1 MANQI
6 KYQVGFDIQQ
16 NNLNQL
22 KASLQQLNKLKIGD
36 IMKINGS
43 DAAAA
48 STTLNNIRKE
58 AARVEDALKAAF
70 NAKLNTVNIE
80 TFNKQLSKTS
90 GSINEV
96 YKTFKQAGTAGE
108 NAFRS
113 LSSYALS
120 TNIQLKETHNILDK
134 MATTLTNTLKWNVA
148 SSAINTMSR
157 SVEQAFGYVKALDTS
172 LNDIRIVTNKT
183 ADDMGRFAEKAND
196 VAQSLGKTTV
206 DYTNAA
212 LIYAQQGL
220 SDKQIEQRA
229 AITLKTA
236 NVTGQSTDAVSEELT
251 AVWNGYK
258 VNAEQ
263 AELYVDR
270 LAAVAATT
278 ASDLEELST
287 GMSKVASAANLMGVN
302 EDQLAAQLS
311 TIISVT
317 REAPETIGTSLKT
330 IYARISD
337 IKSGIAE
344 DGATLGYYSGKMAQ
358 FGINVLDANGN
369 LRDMGDVMEDIGDR
383 WGTLTREQQVYLTQ
397 TMAGQRQ
404 YSRLLALFDNWGEY
418 EKALNTAQNAAGT
431 LQEQQDIYMESTA
444 AHLQTLKASVENI
457 YDSFADTDS
466 INTLIDAAADLA
478 NVVASMI
485 DGLGGG
491 VDILKTLGAVG
502 MMVFSTQ
509 IAKGLNTTITNFE
522 IASNNA
528 RQFDQALEATRQWQG
543 IPGLDEMSKKLLQ
556 NREQILELIRL
567 MSPEQFE
574 QMQNLLNEMTVS
586 ANEYATALGKQQ
598 ALNSAVQGVTSVKD
612 AWQGLQQVMKDPE
625 AQKKVVKDIRDQEN
639 LFKNLSNELKTYGE
653 SLKQI
658 GKKATQGQNIVPDLK
673 KSKVQLEKYEEA
685 LSSFAAKGYIERHS
699 AQIEEL
705 GKELNL
711 LDDDLPADEMRA
723 KLEQIAHQFRGMAE
737 SARESAEQMGND
749 LEANFDRAAGS
760 ASEARAEAERNFKQK
775 SGAFETEEDRI
786 KRAQSIE
793 SYTKLAG
800 SIASVG
806 MSIQQ
811 VKNLGSIIADKDL
824 STGEKALQ
832 ITTNLAMTFSML
844 VPAIQGV
851 VTAATGL
858 RSIMFGQAAAET
870 VATATTVAHAG
881 ALELLELES
890 GKAMIAVNLF
900 NKTLLLNP
908 YVLVTAAILALVAA
922 LALHEGAARKAAE
935 QQREYNESLIES
947 ENKTQEEIKSRQEL
961 YSSLEQ
967 LNEQYK
973 SGQITREELSK
984 GIEDLA
990 KQYGLEEDAIDRLT
1004 GSYENLNQ
1012 AIKDQQEEDR
1022 KELLASTKREQGVAL
1037 RNFRDVSQLFGGQIG
1052 KKDGKLYKSINTDPV
1067 VGSKLKEKLGSDYTS
1082 LGEYAQFTVNAKDAN
1097 AVIKQYEDLTDA
1109 ISELEKEAA
1118 EKGDKAL
1125 GKLFKSQA
1133 YQQLNDYLKELQ
1145 DSYDA
1150 LSASVEENNKAL
1162 TAFLSKDFDSKNIQN
1177 IDQYIAERQKYIDA
1191 VMKSSNMDLEEAS
1204 NQVDEF
1210 LRQNQKELYSRFD
1223 AASDFIEK
1231 LSTNLREGVPKEIKQ
1246 MLGELT
1252 PDSIAF
1258 LDQLKLDNIGDWRE
1272 LKSVIEYLQNADLSS
1287 LTIVTDLQT
1296 RLEEAENQYNQYSSL
1311 AAQIKDSKKQ
1321 TISKKEFE
1329 SLDEETQKFFDRMAN
1344 GTYKMTGDAEEFY
1357 ETVNNKSLE
1366 GFKQNIEDLQGSSE
1380 RLKKFQGL
1388 NYNDLLGAGTSGGD
1402 WNYVNDQLDYLTEAG
1417 YNLEKII
1424 AWKAELGSDTETWS
1438 MTTSAL
1444 NDIAEAME
1452 SVGDQ
1457 TGNFTKFLS
1466 ANEIA
1471 IYQNQLAIAR
1481 SATSLEDLKKM
1492 YEDGEIAIRAFS
1504 LAAIELDESL
1514 DLEGLD
1520 TEELDKYA
1528 EHLQDIADKSG
1539 QLADT
1544 LKGDAEAAQI
1554 VAKGIM
1560 KMNDAIDE
1568 LADNWEE
1575 WSDIFRNSSIESEE
1589 YANAMS
1595 AARETIADL
1604 LDISKEYVSDD
1615 FIKDHLDEI
1624 TQVAQGSETAIDNL
1638 KAALADDVILRIIVE
1653 NGLQNEKDSILSSF
1667 QELQNSIPD
1676 LEVGATLKD
1685 DAFVAK
1691 MQDLLIQT
1699 GATVDQANAIF
1710 DALGF
1715 QATFKTE
1722 PQEVTQRS
1730 PITVT
1735 KTEAIGET
1743 SGTYFTDDPV
1753 MQGPVPHTWSYPILK
1768 THSYNDGWAEEK
1780 GVIEVPAM
1788 ATNGKTPIIENL
1800 TKKASASFSNYSSKN
1815 SGGKSPGSSSSS
1827 KSSSPKKSSS
1837 TSKPKK
1843 AETQKEVKP
1852 DTSQKDFKKTL
1863 EDDRDIY
1870 HDINVEIEQI
1880 ERNLQRVQKV
1890 QDRLFGKNLLKNLD
1904 KQTQIL
1910 ERHKEKLKEKQALQ
1924 RQDLASQQAMLKTLG
1939 VTFDQYGNIVNYMD
1953 VLAQKQ
1959 NVVNGLVAQYNSLIS
1974 AYNASTDKD
1983 YKDNLNQQID
1993 AVSKQI
1999 QDAEEDLKNTKDK
2012 IGNYDSLREAIED
2025 ITDQIEEETQKQI
2038 ELNIK
2043 KFRME
2048 VEIRLD
2054 MGEAQRD
2061 WNEFQRNVINH
2072 SDILKDTDFSKI
2084 FKDAKKDAQDIIS
2097 YFDVAGSKGTIQ
2109 KLTEQLND
2117 TRTQLE
2123 SIERTGSSAIYGDN
2137 MKQAQEDLQN
2147 DLSQLMNQLE
2157 EIENKIDSINESY
2170 LETIDDVS
2178 TNFDKQIEDYGFI
2191 TDLIEHDIDLLNLLY
2206 GDKNYDAMEKYYTT
2220 LQRNQ
2225 NNEMD
2230 ALRKQSDFWKRRW
2243 DEALEQGDIQAAK
2256 KFEENYKKVLNNL
2269 NETILNS
2276 VKTLQDKYSNA
2287 LNKIFDDL
2295 DKKLTNGLG
2304 TDYLN
2309 MEWDLMKQNAD
2320 EYLDTI
2326 NAAFAV
2332 QGLENK
2338 FKKAIDDSNAK
2349 NVKAQQALRNLMDD
2363 QLGKL
2368 RAKEKLT
2375 QYDVDRAE
2383 KLLQIEQ
2390 ARIALEQAQSSKT
2403 SMRLKRDSQGNYS
2416 YEYAADENNV
2426 SDAQDALSA
2435 AQNDLYN
2442 FDKAAYEANLKDML
2456 SIYENF
2462 REKEKEIRQKHYE
2475 NEADQQRDLALL
2487 QEQYAELMNAK
2498 TEENLNIR
2506 SNLNNSA
2513 FQNLAAMY
2521 QTNVSNYQNM
2531 AEDEKNI
2538 LMQNLVPAWTSGIQ
2552 IMADKIAGQGG
2563 FIPACEDAFEQ
2574 VDEKTREYQNDLDD
2588 LARSAGNNLSDV
2600 KNGVDEVA
2608 YSFEHLIQDNDELT
2622 RRMDEEINIIRE
2634 LRAEVQGTTEDFKS
2648 QRDAAL
2654 AAVDAANLLLQSQ
2667 RQQAAAEASN
2677 YNYGGAGS
2685 SSSGT
2690 SSGNSSFEWV
2700 TDSSDEKDGVISVG
2714 DVATFSGRYFYDSWG
2729 TSPAGSKLAGIV
2741 DAVQVDMLN
2750 NNEYGVHI
2758 RGAGPYANNVLYEDL
2773 GWIKRSQLYG
2783 YDTGGYTGA
2792 WGSTGRLALLH
2803 EKELVLNKE
2812 DTRNL
2817 LDAVSILRTVMGNFN
2832 GNIMTRL
2839 DSIKSGFT
2847 NILSSN
2853 SEELKQDVH
2862 IEANFP
2868 NVDSKKQIE
2877 DAFANLVNIAAQR
2890 VMR

>member
-6 KYQVGFDIQQ
+6 RYQVGFDIQQ

-148 SSAINTMSR
+148 SSAINNMSR

-220 SDKQIEQRA
+220 NDKQIQERA

-302 EDQLAAQLS
+302 EEQLAAQLS

-344 DGATLGYYSGKMAQ
+344 DGATLGYYSGKMAE
-358 FGINVLDANGN
+358 FGVNVLDANGN
-369 LRDMGDVMEDIGDR
+369 LRDMGSVMEEIGGKWD
-383 WGTLTREQQVYLTQ
+383 TLTREQQIYLTQ

-418 EKALNTAQNAAGT
+418 EKALNTARNAAGT

-457 YDSFADTDS
+457 YDSFADTDT
-466 INTLIDAAADLA
+466 INGL
-478 NVVASMI
+478 I
-485 DGLGGG
+485 DGLSTVANLAANFIDAIGGG
-491 VDILKTLGAVG
+491 VTILEGLGSVALT
-502 MMVFSTQ
+502 VFSTH
-509 IAKGLNTTITNFE
+509 IARGINTTITNFE
-522 IASNNA
+522 IAKNNA
-528 RQFDQALEATRQWQG
+528 KQFNDALLVTKEWQG
-543 IPGLDEMSKKLLQ
+543 IPGLDSVSQKLLES
-556 NREQILELIRL
+556 REQLLELSRL
-567 MSPEQFE
+567 MSSEQFSGMQGMLNDVTQVGNAIASLKDE
-574 QMQNLLNEMTVS
+574 QLILNE
-586 ANEYATALGKQQ
+586 AIE
-598 ALNSAVQGVTSVKD
+598 GVLSYKD
-612 AWQGLQQVMKDPE
+612 AWKTTEDVMKSDEGQAEVIKRLQKQEQGIKNVIKAINQYSKLQNTMNTKIINGEEISSELEQARKKLIAYYE
-625 AQKKVVKDIRDQEN
+625 ALEKLGSTGQLTQRHV
-639 LFKNLSNELKTYGE
+639 E
-653 SLKQI
+653 SLKSI
-658 GKKATQGQNIVPDLK
+658 EPVVNEIRN
-673 KSKVQLEKYEEA
+673 E
-685 LSSFAAKGYIERHS
+685 LSTIDDSIDEPAMAAK
-699 AQIEEL
+699 
-705 GKELNL
+705 
-711 LDDDLPADEMRA
+711 
-723 KLEQIAHQFRGMAE
+723 
-737 SARESAEQMGND
+737 
-749 LEANFDRAAGS
+749 
-760 ASEARAEAERNFKQK
+760 
-775 SGAFETEEDRI
+775 
-786 KRAQSIE
+786 
-793 SYTKLAG
+793 
-800 SIASVG
+800 
-806 MSIQQ
+806 IQQ
-811 VKNLGSIIADKDL
+811 VIQELRGLATSAANGATQIRQRVETEMGGAVDSLTNKIVELQEKLQILTKKYQESLNKTARAVNFENLTKTVGAITSLAMGIQQLQGLGGIWSEEDVSISEKILDTIISLGFAVPMLTSSLSSLNKIFHFVTVANLESAASMELFDVAMSKGAKQVSIFGKVMAANPLFLQLAALTAIIVAIGAYGKHLEKIKQQTIENAKAEIEQANAKQEEIETNKELYDSIDELNEKYKSGEITRQQLKSQVQDLIQQYGLEGEAAQKLTRDYDNLGTSIR
-824 STGEKALQ
+824 Q
-832 ITTNLAMTFSML
+832 
-844 VPAIQGV
+844 
-851 VTAATGL
+851 
-858 RSIMFGQAAAET
+858 
-870 VATATTVAHAG
+870 
-881 ALELLELES
+881 
-890 GKAMIAVNLF
+890 
-900 NKTLLLNP
+900 
-908 YVLVTAAILALVAA
+908 
-922 LALHEGAARKAAE
+922 ARKAAAE
-935 QQREYNESLIES
+935 QAFKSAQNEKDNAETVLSNTSGGRLYTNLDKSTFSSSLSDIIGEFSGETGLGSIYLEGKGDSQIEKTIDLYDKLSQAVKNADKDSKNSSQTYQEVNKWLKENRQAVQAYKNALKDTQKYTGESILNNLEYNSETDFSNIDNFTEYVAQKQILIDKINETLKEQGNTTADAVALADESLKNNFED
-947 ENKTQEEIKSRQEL
+947 L
-961 YSSLEQ
+961 YS
-967 LNEQYK
+967 K
-973 SGQITREELSK
+973 
-984 GIEDLA
+984 
-990 KQYGLEEDAIDRLT
+990 YGETANYID
-1004 GSYENLNQ
+1004 
-1012 AIKDQQEEDR
+1012 
-1022 KELLASTKREQGVAL
+1022 
-1037 RNFRDVSQLFGGQIG
+1037 
-1052 KKDGKLYKSINTDPV
+1052 
-1067 VGSKLKEKLGSDYTS
+1067 KLKEKLGAPPKN
-1082 LGEYAQFTVNAKDAN
+1082 LNEM
-1097 AVIKQYEDLTDA
+1097 
-1109 ISELEKEAA
+1109 LEKLD
-1118 EKGDKAL
+1118 EK
-1125 GKLFKSQA
+1125 Q
-1133 YQQLNDYLKELQ
+1133 
-1145 DSYDA
+1145 
-1150 LSASVEENNKAL
+1150 LSALMRIDPSAVNSWNDVY
-1162 TAFLSKDFDSKNIQN
+1162 TA
-1177 IDQYIAERQKYIDA
+1177 
-1191 VMKSSNMDLEEAS
+1191 
-1204 NQVDEF
+1204 
-1210 LRQNQKELYSRFD
+1210 
-1223 AASDFIEK
+1223 
-1231 LSTNLREGVPKEIKQ
+1231 
-1246 MLGELT
+1246 
-1252 PDSIAF
+1252 
-1258 LDQLKLDNIGDWRE
+1258 
-1272 LKSVIEYLQNADLSS
+1272 
-1287 LTIVTDLQT
+1287 
-1296 RLEEAENQYNQYSSL
+1296 
-1311 AAQIKDSKKQ
+1311 AAQIASIDFSNVDAIKNIEGAQQTASDQYVLYQSLEDQVKSGK
-1321 TISKKEFE
+1321 TISKSEMKNFE
-1329 SLDEETQKFFDRMAN
+1329 PQIQGFFTMMAN
-1344 GTYKMTGDAEEFY
+1344 GSYKLTGDAEEFY
-1357 ETVNNKSLE
+1357 SVVNNLKLD
-1366 GFKQNIEDLQGSSE
+1366 GFHDAINQVNDELSKVGKIQALGED
-1380 RLKKFQGL
+1380 F
-1388 NYNDLLGAGTSGGD
+1388 NYNSINKQALKEVAPGMSFIKKVDYDLAGQQLEYLKAVTDS
-1402 WNYVNDQLDYLTEAG
+1402 NDELNASISLWEKQIKDQKLSKEAVQAIADAVSQAKDQTNGLDEKTASLQEKAKMLKEQLHDAMFPRDEDID
-1417 YNLEKII
+1417 E
-1424 AWKAELGSDTETWS
+1424 
-1438 MTTSAL
+1438 SAL
-1444 NDIAEAME
+1444 NSLAKNLQQLAPNLDGLSDELKQDADTAEDVAEAFLRFDNAIE
-1452 SVGDQ
+1452 DVVNHYDEWSQILKNGSEVEKTTAIQGLKDAYGDLLNID
-1457 TGNFTKFLS
+1457 GSALSNDFLLNVNNLQLMK
-1466 ANEIA
+1466 AA
-1471 IYQNQLAIAR
+1471 IDGDIDAYNQLIDLANQDIIAHLQL
-1481 SATSLEDLKKM
+1481 SQQDQIAFEEAYNHIKELLNDPDIQQLQVGAHIKDQQFLKTLDQM
-1492 YEDGEIAIRAFS
+1492 IQAAGNDT
-1504 LAAIELDESL
+1504 AAIQSL
-1514 DLEGLD
+1514 
-1520 TEELDKYA
+1520 
-1528 EHLQDIADKSG
+1528 LQNMGVQANLIPV
-1539 QLADT
+1539 
-1544 LKGDAEAAQI
+1544 E
-1554 VAKGIM
+1554 
-1560 KMNDAIDE
+1560 
-1568 LADNWEE
+1568 EE
-1575 WSDIFRNSSIESEE
+1575 WDDVQEFPQ
-1589 YANAMS
+1589 
-1595 AARETIADL
+1595 ARATWTLEPVQVDL
-1604 LDISKEYVSDD
+1604 PTGGS
-1615 FIKDHLDEI
+1615 IKD
-1624 TQVAQGSETAIDNL
+1624 VMGSVVNTIKNATLQTDAWTTSIPVHKKVKAYGIDYSSVT
-1638 KAALADDVILRIIVE
+1638 KAASGGTKYNQSS
-1653 NGLQNEKDSILSSF
+1653 NGAGSKGQARRAAAAKSS
-1667 QELQNSIPD
+1667 
-1676 LEVGATLKD
+1676 
-1685 DAFVAK
+1685 
-1691 MQDLLIQT
+1691 
-1699 GATVDQANAIF
+1699 
-1710 DALGF
+1710 
-1715 QATFKTE
+1715 
-1722 PQEVTQRS
+1722 
-1730 PITVT
+1730 
-1735 KTEAIGET
+1735 
-1743 SGTYFTDDPV
+1743 
-1753 MQGPVPHTWSYPILK
+1753 
-1768 THSYNDGWAEEK
+1768 
-1780 GVIEVPAM
+1780 
-1788 ATNGKTPIIENL
+1788 TP
-1800 TKKASASFSNYSSKN
+1800 KPSSSKSR
-1815 SGGKSPGSSSSS
+1815 SGGSSSSS
-1827 KSSSPKKSSS
+1827 KSGSS
-1837 TSKPKK
+1837 
-1843 AETQKEVKP
+1843 QP

-1890 QDRLFGKNLLKNLD
+1890 QDRLFGKNLLKSLD

-1910 ERHKEKLKEKQALQ
+1910 EQHKEKLKEKQALQ

-1999 QDAEEDLKNTKDK
+1999 QNAEEDLKNTKDK

-2269 NETILNS
+2269 NQTILNS

-2349 NVKAQQALRNLMDD
+2349 NVKAQQALKNLMDD